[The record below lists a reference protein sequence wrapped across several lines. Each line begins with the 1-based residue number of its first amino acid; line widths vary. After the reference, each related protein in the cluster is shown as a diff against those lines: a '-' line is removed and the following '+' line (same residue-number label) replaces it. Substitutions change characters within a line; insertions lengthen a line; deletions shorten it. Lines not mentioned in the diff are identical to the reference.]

1 MAGDSAD
8 ASELVGRMGQTMDEG
23 ASLHR
28 LSEALRA
35 AFAAHGQPKGRIEMA
50 QAPGAVDVMGGLCED
65 RGSLVLTTTLAL
77 AIRAVVWETSGSE
90 VRLRLDSPENGDTAR
105 EIKFAVS
112 AIAGPDANSES
123 LSERCRLA
131 GAEWAAPAC
140 LVMHRALSEQTIP
153 RPSAGLTILL
163 QSDFPSDADLG
174 RPCATATAVLD
185 GLCKLY
191 GKSLEPWKRATIAS
205 EAAMPL
211 TGLRRVRAAMTAF
224 CGKGDGA
231 LMQMRFRP
239 QPECEPLTLPNG
251 VAMAVVRTQLDRPT
265 KRERLLE
272 TKLCAEMGERMI
284 HQLRA
289 RDGMSPEKAQTLLAA
304 ISPVDY
310 VENYRNRLPL
320 KISGKAFTASFGEF
334 RGLNGVAN
342 GKAIYKVR
350 SRLEHHIYENQ
361 RVQEFVSFIALARRT
376 GAASALFEAGERMYA
391 SHWSY
396 SQRCGIGGAEV
407 DRITQGV
414 RRRGAEA
421 GLFGA
426 KVTGGGAGGEVV
438 VLMRNDDRARAALA
452 DAIQEAGQ
460 ATNRPIEI
468 HQGSLCG
475 AEAFKPPDLA
485 AVMAP

>member
-1 MAGDSAD
+1 
-8 ASELVGRMGQTMDEG
+8 MDEG

-28 LSEALRA
+28 LCEGLRA
-35 AFAAHGQPKGRIEMA
+35 AFAAQGQPNGRIAMA

-77 AIRAVVWETSGSE
+77 AIRAVVWETGGSD
-90 VRLRLDSPENGDTAR
+90 VRLLLD
-105 EIKFAVS
+105 
-112 AIAGPDANSES
+112 GPATKGVAKEFSIPFSGLAATDSHSEG
-123 LSERCRLA
+123 LSEHCRSA
-131 GAEWAAPAC
+131 KAEWAAPGC
-140 LVMHRALSEQTIP
+140 LVIQRAILDQAIP
-153 RPSAGLTILL
+153 RPAAGLTILL
-163 QSDFPSDADLG
+163 QSDFPADADLG

-191 GKSLEPWKRATIAS
+191 GRTIEPWKRATLAS

-211 TGLRRVRAAMTAF
+211 SGLRRVRAAMTAF

-231 LMQMRFRP
+231 LMKMRFRP
-239 QPECEPLTLPNG
+239 QPECEPLILPTG
-251 VAMAVVRTQLDRPT
+251 VAMAVVRTQLSRPT
-265 KRERLLE
+265 TRERLLE
-272 TKLCAEMGERMI
+272 TRVCAEMGEKMI
-284 HQLRA
+284 HGLRT
-289 RDGMSPEKAQTLLAA
+289 RDGMAPEKAQALLAT
-304 ISPVDY
+304 ISPSDY

-320 KISGKAFTASFGEF
+320 KISGKAFTASFGAF
-334 RGLNGVAN
+334 HGLDGDAN

-376 GAASALFEAGERMYA
+376 GAASALIEAGERMYA

-396 SQRCGIGGAEV
+396 SQRCGIGGAEA
-407 DRITQGV
+407 DLITQLV
-414 RRRGAEA
+414 RRRGAAE

-438 VLMRNDDRARAALA
+438 VLMRNDERARAALA
-452 DAIQEAGQ
+452 EAVQEATKS
-460 ATNRPIEI
+460 TNRLIDT

-475 AEAFKPPDLA
+475 AEAYKPPDLA
-485 AVMAP
+485 AMMG